1 MLINPRYNT
10 RAVCCKVL
18 KVTLNFCSCG
28 LCCCLC
34 LWWESNCGCTSELRP
49 SSPLRTVLLFQ
60 TQAIWPGIV
69 ATGLTEAAAS
79 EKHGAEDFPGHAK
92 DNEHHI
98 SSKGAGSRPEPV
110 YAMEKCFSRCL
121 RVETG
126 MADNV
131 AVPVYRLNYA
141 VLFVSIFFPHPV
153 FSHRIEPDGF
163 RPSRVLRNAVL
174 PVPYTTS
181 CSLL

>member
-1 MLINPRYNT
+1 M
-10 RAVCCKVL
+10 AVPLSSVHPL
-18 KVTLNFCSCG
+18 RSG
-28 LCCCLC
+28 LCC
-34 LWWESNCGCTSELRP
+34 
-49 SSPLRTVLLFQ
+49 SSKHKQL
-60 TQAIWPGIV
+60 

-131 AVPVYRLNYA
+131 AAPVYRLNYA
-141 VLFVSIFFPHPV
+141 VLFVSIYFPHPV

-163 RPSRVLRNAVL
+163 RPSRVLSNVVL
-174 PVPYTTS
+174 PVPYMTS